1 MRRVTE
7 HLRAHL
13 LLSCGLVEGGGA
25 RTKASLEEL
34 QESEWCPHFE
44 KLQRARLIMGAFR
57 YGRLGEAGKPQW
69 DRITR
74 IQWDV
79 ARYQATGNLEHL
91 VDAAN
96 HCMLEFVEGRHPKR
110 HLAEH
115 TKTEK
120 VKACPA

>member
-1 MRRVTE
+1 ME
-7 HLRAHL
+7 A
-13 LLSCGLVEGGGA
+13 G
-25 RTKASLEEL
+25 LEEL
-34 QESEWCPHFE
+34 RESEWSSHFE

-57 YGRLGEAGKPQW
+57 YGRLGAAGKPPW

-96 HCMLEFVEGRHPKR
+96 HCMLEFVEGRHPNR
-110 HLAEH
+110 HFAEH
-115 TKTEK
+115 TETRK
-120 VKACPA
+120 VKICPA